1 MRETIQGK
9 CWSCGTELGPH
20 DYGREDNCLQ
30 CTRPTR
36 VCRNCR
42 WYDPGVTDQCAEP
55 MADRVMEKERSNY
68 CEYFE
73 PAAAPLG
80 AGAGAQDA
88 LLQAAEELFKF

>member
-1 MRETIQGK
+1 
-9 CWSCGTELGPH
+9 
-20 DYGREDNCLQ
+20 
-30 CTRPTR
+30 
-36 VCRNCR
+36 
-42 WYDPGVTDQCAEP
+42 